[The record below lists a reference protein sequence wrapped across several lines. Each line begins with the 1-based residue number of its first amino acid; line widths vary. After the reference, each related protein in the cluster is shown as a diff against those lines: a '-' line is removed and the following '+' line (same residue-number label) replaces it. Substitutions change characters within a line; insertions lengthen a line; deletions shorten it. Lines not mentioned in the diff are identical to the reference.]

1 MRRALVLLAA
11 LPLLAQAGTRPRYG
25 GTLKVAVAGLKSEP
39 DPLLADTPELAAL
52 QQLTQPGLCRLD
64 ARGQAH
70 PVLAQDF
77 IRPLPQRVR
86 IPLRPTPA
94 GEAVLTASDVANAW
108 ARLFQSGTASPYRAL
123 LSPLRGEA
131 RQLPSA
137 AAAQGALEF
146 ALAYNWPDFER
157 SLCHPALAV
166 ARPKAQP
173 SWGPYVPGPQGT
185 LSANPTAPEGRAFP
199 DRLTLSPTTER
210 GAARLLASK
219 GAHIVLGTGEDSAVS
234 PPALFATYLAFAP
247 QRVGPDFRARFE
259 AAIDRADL
267 VRFFVRA
274 PATAMYQLLPPAL
287 MPQQP
292 LPRPA
297 APAPLTVPK
306 DLTLVFDSG
315 LEDARAV
322 AERIQVRLHDRGYKI
337 ALRAVSRSDL
347 RAIWASGD
355 FDLMLHP
362 LLLPPVPGPALAVTM
377 EAAGRHDLLPVE
389 LPLIGNIADPSA
401 RDARARER
409 AEALRPSLSFIP
421 LYAQGLRVQAS
432 AAVANLGFDAQGLPI
447 LEEAFLVDP
456 GL

>member
-1 MRRALVLLAA
+1 
-11 LPLLAQAGTRPRYG
+11 
-25 GTLKVAVAGLKSEP
+25 
-39 DPLLADTPELAAL
+39 
-52 QQLTQPGLCRLD
+52 
-64 ARGQAH
+64 
-70 PVLAQDF
+70 
-77 IRPLPQRVR
+77 
-86 IPLRPTPA
+86 
-94 GEAVLTASDVANAW
+94 
-108 ARLFQSGTASPYRAL
+108 
-123 LSPLRGEA
+123 
-131 RQLPSA
+131 
-137 AAAQGALEF
+137 
-146 ALAYNWPDFER
+146 
-157 SLCHPALAV
+157 
-166 ARPKAQP
+166 
-173 SWGPYVPGPQGT
+173 
-185 LSANPTAPEGRAFP
+185 
-199 DRLTLSPTTER
+199 
-210 GAARLLASK
+210 
-219 GAHIVLGTGEDSAVS
+219 
-234 PPALFATYLAFAP
+234 
-247 QRVGPDFRARFE
+247 VGPDFRARFE

-389 LPLIGNIADPSA
+389 LPLIGNIADPAA

-432 AAVANLGFDAQGLPI
+432 PAVANLGFDAQGLPI